1 MFPAAGNPFFRGV
14 APVRPEIRAVLALV
28 EIKSAI
34 DAFESGDDNAV
45 DTLSRILQACM
56 AAKEY
61 KASSR
66 EAA

>member
-1 MFPAAGNPFFRGV
+1 MRT
-14 APVRPEIRAVLALV
+14 EIRAVLALV

-61 KASSR
+61 KASNR